1 MAARRAESVRM
12 VGRLALWL
20 LTWSLAVMEVTAL
33 KGCYETLGVTT
44 GDIGQQDITASNKF
58 KNFTSGMDAWCSP
71 VADENQFI
79 QFDMG
84 EKTKVTR
91 IATQGDPASGG
102 KFIKSFAM
110 FYSNDGK
117 KFDVYNE
124 DGSKKEMVFDANAD
138 AFSVKHNNLK
148 KPITA
153 RYLRINPRTWD
164 KGICLRTELY
174 GCDA

>member
-1 MAARRAESVRM
+1 MVARTESVRLFGQL
-12 VGRLALWL
+12 VLCL
-20 LTWSLAVMEVTAL
+20 LTWTLIVKATNAT

-44 GDIGQQDITASNKF
+44 GDIAEQDITASNKY
-58 KNFTSGMDAWCSP
+58 KNFSSGMDAWCSP
-71 VADENQFI
+71 KTDESQFI

-84 EKTKVTR
+84 ENTKVTR
-91 IATQGDPASGG
+91 IATQGDPSSGG
-102 KFIKSFAM
+102 KFVKSFSM

-124 DGSKKEMVFDANAD
+124 DGSSKEMIFDANVD

-148 KPITA
+148 KPIIS
-153 RYLRINPRTWD
+153 RYLRINPRTWE